1 MKQTAVEWNIE
12 NPKKFDNYIVD
23 LGAEG
28 VSLGWYNGKEW
39 VKMWDKFT
47 KLKVN
52 GWIEIPKY

>member
-1 MKQTAVEWNIE
+1 MKTTAVKWNIE
-12 NPKKFDNYIVD
+12 NPKKIDNYIVD

-28 VSLGWYNGKEW
+28 VSLAWYNGKDW
-39 VKMWDKFT
+39 IKMWYKFT